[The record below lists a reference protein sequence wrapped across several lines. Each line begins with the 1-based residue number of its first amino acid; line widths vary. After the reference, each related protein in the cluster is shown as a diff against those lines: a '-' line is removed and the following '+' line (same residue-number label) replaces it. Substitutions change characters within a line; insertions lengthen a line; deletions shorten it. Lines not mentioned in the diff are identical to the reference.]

1 MENKVTEETNGG
13 SDSCSYRSR
22 SRNMLDKK
30 IPRKTRESFLG
41 NTYTF
46 RKKGRD
52 QKKKKPKQ
60 KNTSTKLRE
69 CRNIQKS

>member
-1 MENKVTEETNGG
+1 MTEETNGG

-52 QKKKKPKQ
+52 QKKKKTQ
-60 KNTSTKLRE
+60 TKKHINKAKRV
-69 CRNIQKS
+69 